1 MTTITEAQ
9 AGLHYL
15 DMQAY
20 VGISKHVGGLEAT
33 NEPLALCHIEA
44 AREVLN
50 VGCDGLFAGRKME
63 ASL

>member
-1 MTTITEAQ
+1 MAAKKDAQSEAKF
-9 AGLHYL
+9 L
-15 DMQAY
+15 DMQAF

-33 NEPLALCHIEA
+33 NEILALCHMEA

-63 ASL
+63 TSL